1 MSDNIKTNAFRMLD
15 KKKISYKVHT
25 YEAGDKIDGIS
36 VAEKLGQDVNK
47 VFKTL
52 VTHGKSGNYYVF
64 VVPVAEELD
73 LKKCAKSV
81 GEKSVEMIAVKDL
94 LKTTG
99 YIRGGCSPVGMK
111 KQFKTVFHITADE
124 IDSIIV
130 SGGRIGLQMELKPAD
145 LINAVNG
152 QTADIIMNNNK

>member
-130 SGGRIGLQMELKPAD
+130 SGGRIGLKMELKPAD
-145 LINAVNG
+145 LISAVNV